1 MTKNKKLVLI
11 GTAAV
16 AVIAVSLTVG
26 ITLSYLGKT
35 ADKTNTI
42 KVGYGNVEISEE
54 FNEPSEQSMVNENI
68 KKEIYVRNTGTV
80 PSFARVYAEFS
91 DSTIADKAK
100 ITYTP
105 KNGNGTS
112 TTVSWANFK
121 AALFEGNAVSDW
133 VYVPEMTSGAT
144 NGALGGYFYYTKVL
158 QPKGNIEGNG
168 VGTFST
174 SKLFDAVT
182 LDYQGYNSAGSVIDS
197 SNIDRIQ
204 TVDMIVYSEL
214 VQNVETGSTE
224 VTKTVDEGTVTSTVY
239 GYVYQEDGEWKKAWK
254 SFLKMMS

>member
-105 KNGNGTS
+105 KNGTP

-121 AALFEGNAVSDW
+121 AALADEDNTVSDW
-133 VYVPEMTSGAT
+133 VYVPEMTNDAT
-144 NGALGGYFYYTKVL
+144 PQPNGALGGYFYYTKVL
-158 QPKGNIEGNG
+158 QPEGNG

-182 LDYQGYNSAGSVIDS
+182 LDYQGYNSEGLVIDS

-214 VQNVETGSTE
+214 VQNVETGSTK
-224 VTKTVDEGTVTSTVY
+224 VTKTVGEETVTSTVY
-239 GYVYQEDGEWKKAWK
+239 GYVYPDGEWKKAWK
-254 SFLKMMS
+254 SFLKMP

>member
-68 KKEIYVRNTGTV
+68 RKEIYVRNTGTV

-112 TTVSWANFK
+112 TTVSWADFK
-121 AALFEGNAVSDW
+121 ATLTEDNTVSDW
-133 VYVPEMTSGAT
+133 VYVPEMT

-158 QPKGNIEGNG
+158 QPKGDSEGDE

-174 SKLFDAVT
+174 SKLFDKVT
-182 LDYQGYNSAGSVIDS
+182 LDYQGYNSEGSVIDS

-239 GYVYQEDGEWKKAWK
+239 GYVYPDGEWKKAWK
-254 SFLKMMS
+254 SFLKMMP